1 MKIGVTA
8 NGNQE
13 YLQHAQFVPG
23 GGLVFVKDNDIFY
36 KSLVKSLEV
45 ERVTKTGVPGTIY
58 NGVADWLY
66 EEEILGQSPAVW
78 SDREGGRIA
87 YLVFN
92 DSLVDLVTLENFG
105 SERKFEE
112 KTNELGKKKLRYP
125 KVRSL
130 LTQNYGSSK
139 IRERKTCQT
148 SCVGEENKLSWKGG
162 NPSISIML

>member
-45 ERVTKTGVPGTIY
+45 EQVTQTGVPGTIY

-78 SDREGGRIA
+78 ADREGGRIA

-139 IRERKTCQT
+139 YDREKLARLLVLGRK
-148 SCVGEENKLSWKGG
+148 
-162 NPSISIML
+162 IS

>member
-112 KTNELGKKKLRYP
+112 KTNELVAKKLRYP

-130 LTQNYGSSK
+130 LTQITGLQKYEREKLARLLVLGRK
-139 IRERKTCQT
+139 I
-148 SCVGEENKLSWKGG
+148 S
-162 NPSISIML
+162 

>member
-1 MKIGVTA
+1 M
-8 NGNQE
+8 
-13 YLQHAQFVPG
+13 L
-23 GGLVFVKDNDIFY
+23 
-36 KSLVKSLEV
+36 S
-45 ERVTKTGVPGTIY
+45 GTIY
-58 NGVADWLY
+58 HGVADWLY

-78 SDREGGRIA
+78 ADREGGRIA

-139 IRERKTCQT
+139 YDREKLARLLVLGRK
-148 SCVGEENKLSWKGG
+148 
-162 NPSISIML
+162 IS

>member
-13 YLQHAQFVPG
+13 YLQHAQFIPG

-45 ERVTKTGVPGTIY
+45 EQVTVTGEPGTIY

-66 EEEILGQSPAVW
+66 EEEILGQSEAVW
-78 SDREGGRIA
+78 PDREGGKIA

-92 DSLVDLVTLENFG
+92 DSTVDLVTLENFG
-105 SERKFEE
+105 SDRNFEG
-112 KTNELGKKKLRYP
+112 KTNYPAKKKLRYP

-130 LTQNYGSSK
+130 LTQNYESSK
-139 IRERKTCQT
+139 IRLRK
-148 SCVGEENKLSWKGG
+148 VLV
-162 NPSISIML
+162 